1 MSARST
7 AVVAVS
13 LALLAA
19 SLGTTKVA
27 GAADA
32 GVDAGATDAG
42 TTTTFSFDPPGQLVT
57 GSGKGRVDMT
67 VYAPGIRFPI
77 EKGPAFANSQVWGH
91 GGNEGTGGQCDKEN
105 FSYPWHDNYCETR
118 DWDMPL
124 CPGGVGHQGQ
134 DIRAA
139 SCKPG
144 VHPTVAV
151 ADGTIT
157 SIGSYSVYLTTADG
171 TRFDYLHMQDVVV
184 KEGQKVKRGD
194 PMGKVSN
201 QFGGSA
207 TTVHLHF
214 NIKQNVAGVGSVFVP
229 PYLSLTHAY
238 NTLLGLDPPD
248 AGPPVV
254 APPPAAPPAQAA
266 PIPTEPAP
274 APAPEGDS
282 GCTFAPSSSGTTTS
296 FGAVLGLAAL
306 GLAAARRHK
315 RRAR

>member
-1 MSARST
+1 MSARSSL
-7 AVVAVS
+7 VVAAS

-19 SLGTTKVA
+19 SLGTTTVA

-32 GVDAGATDAG
+32 GAPDAGDAGASA
-42 TTTTFSFDPPGQLVT
+42 TFSFDPPGQLVA
-57 GSGKGRVDMT
+57 GSGKGRVDMNI
-67 VYAPGIRFPI
+67 YAPGIRFPI
-77 EKGPAFANSQVWGH
+77 ESGPAFANSQVWGH
-91 GGNEGTGGQCDKEN
+91 GGNNGPGGQCDKEN

-118 DWDMPL
+118 DWTMPL

-134 DIRAA
+134 DVRAA
-139 SCKPG
+139 SCKAG

-201 QFGGSA
+201 QFAGSA

-214 NIKQNVAGVGSVFVP
+214 NIRQNVAGVGTVFVP
-229 PYLSLTHAY
+229 PYLSLMTAY
-238 NTLLGLDPPD
+238 HTLLGLDPPD
-248 AGPPVV
+248 AGAPVT
-254 APPPAAPPAQAA
+254 PPPTPPPAQAA
-266 PIPTEPAP
+266 PTPTVPEPP
-274 APAPEGDS
+274 PAPEGDS
-282 GCTFAPSSSGTTTS
+282 GCSFAPSSPATAP
-296 FGAVLGLAAL
+296 FGAALALAAL
-306 GLAAARRHK
+306 GMAVARRHK

>member
-1 MSARST
+1 MSTRNAGLVAT
-7 AVVAVS
+7 ALVVASFAVTT
-13 LALLAA
+13 AA
-19 SLGTTKVA
+19 S
-27 GAADA
+27 AADA
-32 GVDAGATDAG
+32 GVADAGATG
-42 TTTTFSFDPPGQLVT
+42 PFSYDPPGQLVA
-57 GSGKGRVDMT
+57 GSGKGRVDMN
-67 VYAPGIRFPI
+67 VYAPNMRFPM
-77 EKGPAFANSQVWGH
+77 ESGPAFANSQVWGH

-124 CPGGVGHQGQ
+124 CPGGQGHQGQ

-139 SCKPG
+139 SCKAG

-171 TRFDYLHMQDVVV
+171 TRFDYLHMQDVAV

-214 NIKQNVAGVGSVFVP
+214 NIKQNVAGVGSVYVP
-229 PYLSLTHAY
+229 GYLSLVKSYEAMIS
-238 NTLLGLDPPD
+238 PPVPD
-248 AGPPVV
+248 ASVPEP
-254 APPPAAPPAQAA
+254 PPPAAKPAPFKAE
-266 PIPTEPAP
+266 PTEPDPVAP
-274 APAPEGDS
+274 PAEEDS
-282 GCTFAPSSSGTTTS
+282 GCTFAPASARPSGTTES
-296 FGAVLGLAAL
+296 FGAVLALAAL
-306 GLAAARRHK
+306 GIAIARRHK
-315 RRAR
+315 RRAS